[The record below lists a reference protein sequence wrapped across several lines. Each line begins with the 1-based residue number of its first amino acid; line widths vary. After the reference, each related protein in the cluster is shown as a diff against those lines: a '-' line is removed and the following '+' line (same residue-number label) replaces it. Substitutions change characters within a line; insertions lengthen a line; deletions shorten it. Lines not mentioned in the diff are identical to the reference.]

1 MVKHPEYNK
10 AISSMFIKHFLE
22 TAAPNWSDQR
32 QAWLNISSRLANWNK
47 IKIYFERI
55 IRVDWVA

>member
-10 AISSMFIKHFLE
+10 AISGMFIEHFLE
-22 TAAPNWSDQR
+22 TAAPNRSDQW